1 MEKYFRPDKLEA
13 DPNSQTAAKE
23 FKHWYETFKNFLE
36 SNKSTE
42 KSLEDKDKHILA
54 TRKQQINESID
65 QYAQQLKLLAKN
77 CNFKAVSSEENKNDY
92 IRDAFINGLVQSN
105 IRQRL
110 LEFSSLSLDEALSKS
125 RSLEDSQKQSD
136 TYHAALNNIASCS
149 HPNSEQTTLASV
161 QTKPGQTCYFCGH
174 PRHPRSVCPA
184 RAAICQNCHKIG
196 HWFKMCM
203 QSKKSQTRS
212 TYASTMVIASSME
225 TPQSLSKC
233 IAKVT
238 VNRIDANALIDTGS
252 SDTFLDHEFAI
263 ENKLKIFPI
272 QGVQVS
278 MASMSFS
285 ANIQGYCLINIQV
298 DKEKYDQTKVLVLS
312 NLCTD
317 VILGQDIMKQH
328 ESLEVKF
335 GGPRRPLKICC
346 LTEAKIKPTL
356 LLQLFNLVPVW

>member
-1 MEKYFRPDKLEA
+1 MEKYFRPDKLQA

-36 SNKSTE
+36 SNKSIE
-42 KSLEDKDKHILA
+42 KSLEDKDKYMLLINFVSHSVYDYISEAKTYISAIKILEELYIKPTNEIYARHILA

-77 CNFKAVSSEENKNDY
+77 CNFKAVSSDENKNDY

-136 TYHAALNNIASCS
+136 TYNASLNNIASCS
-149 HPNSEQTTLASV
+149 HLNSEQTTLASV

-203 QSKKSQTRS
+203 
-212 TYASTMVIASSME
+212 
-225 TPQSLSKC
+225 
-233 IAKVT
+233 
-238 VNRIDANALIDTGS
+238 
-252 SDTFLDHEFAI
+252 
-263 ENKLKIFPI
+263 
-272 QGVQVS
+272 
-278 MASMSFS
+278 
-285 ANIQGYCLINIQV
+285 
-298 DKEKYDQTKVLVLS
+298 
-312 NLCTD
+312 
-317 VILGQDIMKQH
+317 
-328 ESLEVKF
+328 
-335 GGPRRPLKICC
+335 
-346 LTEAKIKPTL
+346 
-356 LLQLFNLVPVW
+356 